1 MGQTI
6 YSIESLKITFKGDMS
21 LKKIR
26 FSLTESTTLNAD
38 GGIFL
43 ETKPQK
49 VNKSITFNEQSD
61 KYLFVTVVDLDD
73 VKTIHRFN
81 NDDIQEFSW
90 TTNEKEN

>member
-6 YSIESLKITFKGDMS
+6 YSIESLKIIFKGDMS

-43 ETKPQK
+43 KTKPQK
-49 VNKSITFNEQSD
+49 INQSITFDGQSD
-61 KYLFVTVVDLDD
+61 KYLFVTVVDLDN
-73 VKTIHRFN
+73 VQTIYRFN
-81 NDDIQEFSW
+81 NDDIQELSW
-90 TTNEKEN
+90 TTK